1 MISGSSCPA
10 FSFRRIACLKN
21 IREWKETQTG
31 LMIKKL
37 PDWLRWLSG
46 PPRTMGCLGS
56 ERKGWGEG
64 VQLIL
69 KSRRPEFT
77 ISLHFG
83 KE

>member
-1 MISGSSCPA
+1 MTSGSSCPA
-10 FSFRRIACLKN
+10 FSFRRIACLN
-21 IREWKETQTG
+21 NVREWKETQPG
-31 LMIKKL
+31 LMIKNSRL
-37 PDWLRWLSG
+37 AEMASG

-56 ERKGWGEG
+56 EGKGWGEG

-77 ISLHFG
+77 ISLQFR